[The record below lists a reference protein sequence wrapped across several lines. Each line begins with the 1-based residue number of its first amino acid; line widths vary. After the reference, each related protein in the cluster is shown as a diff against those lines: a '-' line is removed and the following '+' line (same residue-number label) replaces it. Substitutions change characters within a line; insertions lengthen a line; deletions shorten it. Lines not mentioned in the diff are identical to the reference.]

1 MLANY
6 LRIALRYF
14 YKSKVHTVINL
25 LGLTLGITSVC
36 LISLYL
42 RHELSYDRF
51 HERAEDLYRITWED
65 ENPQTRTPHPMAQAL
80 AADFPEV
87 ESAVSLTQLFASGMT
102 LETHSFRNLT
112 KDERYDERGIL
123 AVDTTFFD
131 VFSFQIVKGN
141 ENTALKHVNGLL
153 MSETMARKYFG
164 ENDPIGKQLAV
175 DGDSVLLEVV
185 AVFKDVPPNS
195 HFHFD
200 FLVSYVREKALE
212 GDDPFYSWADFGHY
226 NYIRLRPGSDP
237 KELEAKLL
245 DWVTKY
251 IPVSPEALRSFKET
265 GFGFRVQPV
274 TDIHLNSHL
283 RWELGINGNT
293 ESIYILGGAAL
304 LILVIACLNF
314 MNLTTAKSTERAK
327 EIGIRK
333 SLGALRNQLTWQFI
347 NESILVALV
356 AVALSAV
363 LTDLVLPLFNSVTG
377 SALQVSYLEYLLVLA
392 GLGLLIGIAAGIYPA
407 VYLASAKPT
416 LIMKGQLSPGSGR
429 RSFRDIM
436 VAFQFA
442 ISTALISGAI
452 IIYSQLDYL
461 QHRPLGFTSE
471 NILVIPVKTDELS
484 ARFEELKTELER
496 LEAISS
502 VSAASN
508 IPGKQYNQN
517 NIASTLHPDD
527 DVAAS
532 ECLVDADFF
541 KTMNLELIDGRPF
554 SAQVVSDSLRSFVL
568 NETAAVQLNLDQAVG
583 SEITWF
589 RDGPVTRGRVIGVVK
604 DFHYQSLHEP
614 VRPILFALGR
624 DFNFIVVRGDFSDF
638 NKRIEEIG
646 EVYKKF
652 DETFAFDYSFLDD
665 DIQKQYE
672 GERRLGW
679 VISVFSI
686 IAIAIA
692 CAGLF
697 GMALI
702 VFNTKIKEISIR
714 KVLGATTGSLL
725 VHLLRSFT
733 TLVIIAGLIAAPVA
747 WWAMDKWLANFSYRI
762 DISIMVFISAI
773 AILLGLSWLTL
784 GYLTVKTTQLN
795 PADTLK
801 SE

>member
-1 MLANY
+1 MLRNY
-6 LRIALRYF
+6 FQIALRYF
-14 YKSKVHTVINL
+14 YKSKVHTMINL

-42 RHELSYDRF
+42 RHELSYDQF
-51 HERAEDLYRITWED
+51 HERAQDLYRITWEN

-80 AADFPEV
+80 VADFPEV
-87 ESAVSLTQLFASGMT
+87 ESAVSLTPLFGSGMT
-102 LETHSFRNLT
+102 LETHSLRNLA
-112 KDERYDERGIL
+112 KDDRYDERGIL

-131 VFSFQIVKGN
+131 VFSFPIVKGDKT
-141 ENTALKHVNGLL
+141 TALKHVNGLL
-153 MSETMARKYFG
+153 MSESMARKYFG
-164 ENDPIGKQLAV
+164 NDDPIGKQLAV
-175 DGDSVLLEVV
+175 DGDSTLLDVV
-185 AVFKDVPPNS
+185 AVFKDVPANS

-200 FLVSYVREKALE
+200 FLVSYVREKALD

-226 NYIRLRPGSDP
+226 NYIRLRAGSDP
-237 KELEAKLL
+237 KQLQAKLL

-274 TDIHLNSHL
+274 TDIHLKSHL
-283 RWELGINGNT
+283 RWELGVNGNA

-304 LILVIACLNF
+304 LILVIGCLNF

-347 NESILVALV
+347 NESILVSLV
-356 AVALSAV
+356 AVILSAV
-363 LTDLVLPLFNSVTG
+363 LTDLALPMFNAVTG
-377 SALQVSYLEYLLVLA
+377 STLEVSYLEYLFVLA
-392 GLGLLIGIAAGIYPA
+392 GLGLLIGIASGLYPA

-416 LIMKGQLSPGSGR
+416 LVMKGKLSPGSGGR
-429 RSFRDIM
+429 TFRDVM

-442 ISTALISGAI
+442 MSTALISGAI
-452 IIYSQLDYL
+452 IIYAQLDFL
-461 QHRPLGFTSE
+461 QRRPLGFTTE
-471 NILVIPVKTDELS
+471 NILVIPVKADELS
-484 ARFEELKTELER
+484 ARFAELKTELER
-496 LEAISS
+496 VEGISS

-517 NIASTLHPDD
+517 NIVPTQRPDD
-527 DVAAS
+527 DIAAS

-541 KTMNLELIDGRPF
+541 RTMNIEVKEGRSF
-554 SAQVVSDSLRSFVL
+554 SAEVLGDSLRSFLL
-568 NETAAVQLNLDQAVG
+568 NETAASQLNLDQPVG
-583 SEITWF
+583 AEITWL
-589 RDGPVTRGRVIGVVK
+589 RDGPVARGRVIGVVK

-614 VRPILFALGR
+614 VRPILFALGSH
-624 DFNFIVVRGDFSDF
+624 FNFIVVRGDFADF
-638 NKRIEEIG
+638 NERIEAIG
-646 EVYKKF
+646 AVYRKF
-652 DETFAFDYSFLDD
+652 DETFAFEYTFLED

-679 VISVFSI
+679 VISIFSI
-686 IAIAIA
+686 TAIAIA

-714 KVLGATTGSLL
+714 KVLGATTGGLL

-733 TLVIIAGLIAAPVA
+733 ILVVIAGLIATPLA
-747 WWAMDKWLANFSYRI
+747 WWSMEQWLSNFSYRI
-762 DISIMVFISAI
+762 DISATVFLSAI
-773 AILLGLSWLTL
+773 AILLGLSWATL
-784 GYLTVKTTQLN
+784 GYLTLKTTQLN